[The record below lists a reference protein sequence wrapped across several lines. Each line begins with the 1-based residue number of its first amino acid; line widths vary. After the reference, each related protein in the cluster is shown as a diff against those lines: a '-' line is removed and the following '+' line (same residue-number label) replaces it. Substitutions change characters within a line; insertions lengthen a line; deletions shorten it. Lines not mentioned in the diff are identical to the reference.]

1 MAAAASASWEDLRRQ
16 ARKLEGDVDHKLAA
30 YARLGGGGGG
40 GGGGEEELRRVEI
53 EALLAQ
59 LGELNAAMAA
69 HAASGS
75 GADALGHTLARHR
88 DILHEYSQVPT
99 PAPNPPAARWRA
111 TLARGSPTAGR
122 PWAALQEFRRTRT
135 NVAATRDHALLLGSS
150 LTRAR
155 EDDDGLASGA
165 LSAQQALLRERGTL
179 HSATA
184 QVSGCWQQLRISEPA
199 DVLHARP
206 LSCCPPGCPPSV
218 PASHSADP
226 SLSLKIDDVVGQA
239 QSTAAALSQQRL
251 LFGDI
256 SGKVTTTGLRFP
268 ESRLLRAFA
277 MSTEH
282 QLSSQ
287 MPNEP
292 IVIIHTPEKVTRH
305 NHHIRGRGCLHGLH
319 ASLLA
324 LQMTSGSPR
333 SKTGG
338 GSITTTATAGS
349 SLVLTLENT
358 GKAEQWTRAAVKAGQ
373 STVYRRG
380 KECIN
385 F

>member
-88 DILHEYSQVPT
+88 DILHEYSQ
-99 PAPNPPAARWRA
+99 
-111 TLARGSPTAGR
+111 
-122 PWAALQEFRRTRT
+122 EFRRTRT

-184 QVSGCWQQLRISEPA
+184 QVSGCWQQLQISNPPTCCTPGRCRA
-199 DVLHARP
+199 ARQAVRP
-206 LSCCPPGCPPSV
+206 LFQLRTLPIR
-218 PASHSADP
+218 
-226 SLSLKIDDVVGQA
+226 LTLKIDDVIGQA

-268 ESRLLRAFA
+268 ESRLLRASA
-277 MSTEH
+277 MSAEH
-282 QLSSQ
+282 QLSSR

-292 IVIIHTPEKVTRH
+292 IVILHTSEKVTRH
-305 NHHIRGRGCLHGLH
+305 NHHIRGRGSLHGFH

-333 SKTGG
+333 SNTGG
-338 GSITTTATAGS
+338 GSVTTTATAGS
-349 SLVLTLENT
+349 SLVLTPENT
-358 GKAEQWTRAAVKAGQ
+358 G
-373 STVYRRG
+373 
-380 KECIN
+380 
-385 F
+385 

>member
-1 MAAAASASWEDLRRQ
+1 MAAAASSSWEDLRRQ

-30 YARLGGGGGG
+30 YARLGGGDG

-99 PAPNPPAARWRA
+99 PAPSPPAARSRA
-111 TLARGSPTAGR
+111 TQARGSPTACR
-122 PWAALQEFRRTRT
+122 PWAAPQEFRRTRT

-184 QVSGCWQQLRISEPA
+184 Q
-199 DVLHARP
+199 
-206 LSCCPPGCPPSV
+206 
-218 PASHSADP
+218 
-226 SLSLKIDDVVGQA
+226 IDDVVGQA

-268 ESRLLRAFA
+268 EVGAP
-277 MSTEH
+277 
-282 QLSSQ
+282 
-287 MPNEP
+287 MP
-292 IVIIHTPEKVTRH
+292 T
-305 NHHIRGRGCLHGLH
+305 
-319 ASLLA
+319 
-324 LQMTSGSPR
+324 
-333 SKTGG
+333 
-338 GSITTTATAGS
+338 
-349 SLVLTLENT
+349 
-358 GKAEQWTRAAVKAGQ
+358 
-373 STVYRRG
+373 
-380 KECIN
+380 
-385 F
+385 